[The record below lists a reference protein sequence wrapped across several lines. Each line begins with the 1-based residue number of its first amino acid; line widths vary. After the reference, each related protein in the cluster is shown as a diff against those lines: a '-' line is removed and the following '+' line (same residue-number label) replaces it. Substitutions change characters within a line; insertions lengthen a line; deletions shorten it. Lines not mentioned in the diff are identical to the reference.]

1 MRYKS
6 NLEDSTRTTAYKMLV
21 VTLLVCGLLAGCAQ
35 IRKATYPRDYVY
47 LERKQVRSQMALLG
61 MHMRHLDEILLD
73 NSTVGSEQQERIL
86 AILNQIDE
94 GTRKLGGAGITT
106 NHLVI
111 DEHLDQFRL
120 DLNQAIDNARADP
133 PNYFALGRLA
143 GSCVGCHRYRN

>member
-1 MRYKS
+1 MRQKFCLAGS
-6 NLEDSTRTTAYKMLV
+6 NLGAAYRVLV
-21 VTLLVCGLLAGCAQ
+21 ITLLVCGLVAGCAQ

-47 LERKQVRSQMALLG
+47 LERKQVRSQMALLS

-73 NSTVGSEQQERIL
+73 DSTVGSEQQERIL
-86 AILNQIDE
+86 AILNQIDQ
-94 GTRKLGGAGITT
+94 GTRKLGGANVTT

-133 PNYFALGRLA
+133 PNYFALGRLS
-143 GSCVGCHRYRN
+143 GSCVGCHKYRN